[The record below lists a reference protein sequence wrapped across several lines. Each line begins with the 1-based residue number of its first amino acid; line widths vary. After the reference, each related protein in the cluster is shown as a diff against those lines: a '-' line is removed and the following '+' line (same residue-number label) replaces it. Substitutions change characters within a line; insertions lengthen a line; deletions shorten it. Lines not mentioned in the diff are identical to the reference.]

1 MSGVFHLVSDY
12 RPTGDQPDAIRQ
24 LTEGVLR
31 GDRYQTLLG
40 VTGSGKT
47 FTVANVIASVDR
59 PVLVMSHNKT
69 LAAQL
74 YGELKGF
81 FPRDRVEFFISYY
94 DYYQPEA
101 YVPATDT
108 YIAKDASINDEID
121 RLRLRA
127 TSALLSEGRNVI
139 VVASVSSIYGIG
151 APEEWASQLVVVRKG
166 ERIERNDLLRK
177 LLNIYYVRNDFE
189 FVRGT
194 MRVRG
199 DVVEVI
205 PASENEEALRI
216 EFFGDVIERISYI
229 NRLDG
234 KVLAETEYEVIYPA
248 KQFVTSRET
257 LDRATKSIEIE
268 LEERLGELRSAGKLL
283 EAQRLEQRTRFDLE
297 MMREVGYCSGIENY
311 SRHIAG
317 RPPGSRPACLFDY
330 FPKDFLVVIDES
342 HVTVPQ
348 ISGMYHGDRSRK
360 VTLVEHGF
368 RLPSALDNRPLT
380 FDEWEAMVP
389 QVIFVSATP
398 GDYELEKSR
407 GVVVEQVIRPT
418 GLVDPEVV
426 IRPVRNQIDDLIAE
440 VRKRASRNERSLVTT
455 LTKRMAEDLTD
466 YLLEL
471 GIRVRYVHSEVDA
484 LARVE
489 ILRDLRLGDFDVLVG
504 VNLLREGL
512 DLPEVSLVA
521 ILDADKEGFLRS
533 EKSLIQTAGR
543 TARNLNGVVILYA
556 DTITGSMQR
565 MLEETT
571 RRRNK
576 QVEYNSIH
584 KISPRTISKSIE
596 EVLTAT
602 AVADVKAARDQRRE
616 RAKIPK
622 VAEAVVRYL
631 TADQRKDLLEE
642 LREEMKK
649 AARDLEFERA
659 AELRDEIQKLEALPP
674 AGPETRRT
682 PRK

>member
-1 MSGVFHLVSDY
+1 MSTFTLASEY
-12 RPTGDQPDAIRQ
+12 KPSGDQPEAIRQ
-24 LTEGVLR
+24 LLEGIKR

-47 FTVANVIASVDR
+47 FTASNVIAALDR

-74 YGELKGF
+74 YGEFKSF
-81 FPRDRVEFFISYY
+81 FPHDRVEFFISYY

-101 YVPATDT
+101 YVPTTDT

-127 TSALLSEGRNVI
+127 TSALISGDRNVI

-166 ERIERNDLLRK
+166 ERLERNTLLRK
-177 LLNIYYVRNDFE
+177 LLDIYYVRNDFE

-205 PASENEEALRI
+205 PAYENEEAVRI
-216 EFFGDVIERISYI
+216 EFFGDEIERICYI
-229 NRLDG
+229 NKLDG
-234 KVLAETEYEVIYPA
+234 KVLGETDYEVIYPA
-248 KQFVTSRET
+248 KQFVTSKET
-257 LDRATKSIEIE
+257 LEKAYKGIETE
-268 LEERLGELRSAGKLL
+268 LEQRLAEFRAQNKFL

-317 RPPGSRPACLFDY
+317 RQPGSRPACLFDY
-330 FPKDFLVVIDES
+330 FAKDFLLIIDES

-348 ISGMYHGDRSRK
+348 IGGMYYGDRSRK
-360 VTLVEHGF
+360 LTLVEHGF

-380 FDEWEAMVP
+380 FDEWEQMVN

-398 GDYELEKSR
+398 GNYELEKSK
-407 GVVVEQVIRPT
+407 GIVVEQVIRPT
-418 GLVDPEVV
+418 GLVDPEVE
-426 IRPVRNQIDDLIAE
+426 IRPVKNQIDDLIAE
-440 VRKRASRNERSLVTT
+440 IRKRSGLKERVLVTT
-455 LTKRMAEDLTD
+455 LTKRMAEDLTE
-466 YLLEL
+466 YLVDI
-471 GIRVRYVHSEVDA
+471 GVKVRYVHSEVDA

-543 TARNLNGVVILYA
+543 TARNLNGLVILYA

-565 MLEETT
+565 MMDETS
-571 RRRNK
+571 RRRKK
-576 QVEYNSIH
+576 QLEYNVEH
-584 KISPRTISKSIE
+584 GISPKTVYKSVE
-596 EVLTAT
+596 EVMAST
-602 AVADVKAARDQRRE
+602 AVADVKAARDARKE
-616 RAKIPK
+616 RAAMPK
-622 VAEAVVRYL
+622 VAESVVRYL
-631 TADQRKDLLEE
+631 TGDQKKDLMEE
-642 LREEMKK
+642 LRAEMIRASK
-649 AARDLEFERA
+649 DLEFERA
-659 AELRDEIQKLEALPP
+659 AELRDQLQKLE
-674 AGPETRRT
+674 GMM
-682 PRK
+682 KK

>member
-1 MSGVFHLVSDY
+1 MSTFTLQSEY
-12 RPTGDQPDAIRQ
+12 QPSGDQPEAIRQ
-24 LTEGVLR
+24 LSEGVKR

-47 FTVANVIASVDR
+47 FTISNVIAAQGR

-74 YGELKGF
+74 YAEFKGF
-81 FPRDRVEFFISYY
+81 FPKDRVEFFISYY

-101 YVPATDT
+101 YVPTTDT

-127 TSALLSEGRNVI
+127 TSALIGGDPNVI

-166 ERIERNDLLRK
+166 QTIERNALLRK
-177 LLNIYYVRNDFE
+177 LLDIYYVRNDFE
-189 FVRGT
+189 FIRGT

-205 PASENEEALRI
+205 PGYENEEAIRI
-216 EFFGDVIERISYI
+216 EFFGDEIERISYI
-229 NRLDG
+229 NKLDG
-234 KVLAETEYEVIYPA
+234 RVLGETDYEVIYPA
-248 KQFVTSRET
+248 KQFVTSKET
-257 LDRATKSIEIE
+257 LEKAYAGIEGE
-268 LEERLGELRSAGKLL
+268 LEHRLAEFRAQSKFL

-317 RPPGSRPACLFDY
+317 RAPGSRPSCLFDY
-330 FPKDFLVVIDES
+330 FPKDFLLVIDES

-348 ISGMYHGDRSRK
+348 IGGMYYGDRSRK
-360 VTLVEHGF
+360 LTLVEHGF

-380 FDEWEAMVP
+380 FDEWETMVH
-389 QVIFVSATP
+389 QVVFVSATP
-398 GDYELEKSR
+398 GDYEFEKSK

-418 GLVDPEVV
+418 GLVDPEVE
-426 IRPVRNQIDDLIAE
+426 IRPVKNQIDDLIAE
-440 VRKRASRNERSLVTT
+440 IRKRSEAKERVLVTT
-455 LTKRMAEDLTD
+455 LTKRMAEDLTE
-466 YLLEL
+466 YLVDI
-471 GIRVRYVHSEVDA
+471 GVRVRYVHSEVDA
-484 LARVE
+484 LERVE

-543 TARNLNGVVILYA
+543 TARNVNGVVIMYA

-565 MLEETT
+565 MMDETE
-571 RRRNK
+571 RRRKK
-576 QVEYNSIH
+576 QIQYNTDH
-584 KISPRTISKSIE
+584 GISPKTVYKSVE
-596 EVLTAT
+596 EVLAST
-602 AVADVKAARDQRRE
+602 AVADVKAARDARKE
-616 RAKIPK
+616 RAAIPK
-622 VAEAVVRYL
+622 VAESVVRYL
-631 TADQRKDLLEE
+631 TKDQRKDLMDE
-642 LREEMKK
+642 LRSEMIRASK
-649 AARDLEFERA
+649 DLEFERA
-659 AELRDEIQKLEALPP
+659 AELRDQLQKLEKM
-674 AGPETRRT
+674 E
-682 PRK
+682 KN

>member
-1 MSGVFHLVSDY
+1 VSTFTLQSEY
-12 RPTGDQPDAIRQ
+12 QPSGDQPEAIRQ
-24 LTEGVLR
+24 LSEGVKR

-47 FTVANVIASVDR
+47 FTISNVIAAQGR

-74 YGELKGF
+74 YAEFKGF
-81 FPRDRVEFFISYY
+81 FPKDRVEFFISYY

-101 YVPATDT
+101 YVPTTDT

-127 TSALLSEGRNVI
+127 TSALIGGDPNVI

-166 ERIERNDLLRK
+166 QTIERNALLRK
-177 LLNIYYVRNDFE
+177 LLDIYYVRNDFE
-189 FVRGT
+189 FIRGT

-205 PASENEEALRI
+205 PGYENEEAIRI
-216 EFFGDVIERISYI
+216 EFFGDEIERISYI
-229 NRLDG
+229 NKLDG
-234 KVLAETEYEVIYPA
+234 RVLGETDYEVIYPA
-248 KQFVTSRET
+248 KQFVTSKET
-257 LDRATKSIEIE
+257 LEKAYAGIEGE
-268 LEERLGELRSAGKLL
+268 LEHRLAEFRAQSKFL

-317 RPPGSRPACLFDY
+317 RAPGSRPSCLFDY
-330 FPKDFLVVIDES
+330 FPKDFLLVIDES

-348 ISGMYHGDRSRK
+348 IGGMYYGDRSRK
-360 VTLVEHGF
+360 LTLVEHGF

-380 FDEWEAMVP
+380 FDEWETMVH
-389 QVIFVSATP
+389 QVVFVSATP
-398 GDYELEKSR
+398 GDYEFEKSK

-418 GLVDPEVV
+418 GLVDPEVE
-426 IRPVRNQIDDLIAE
+426 IRPVKNQIDDLIAE
-440 VRKRASRNERSLVTT
+440 IRKRSEAKERVLVTT
-455 LTKRMAEDLTD
+455 LTKRMAEDLTE
-466 YLLEL
+466 YLVDI
-471 GIRVRYVHSEVDA
+471 GVRVRYVHSEVDA
-484 LARVE
+484 LERVE

-543 TARNLNGVVILYA
+543 TARNVNGVVIMYA

-565 MLEETT
+565 MMDETE
-571 RRRNK
+571 RRRKK
-576 QVEYNSIH
+576 QIQYNTDH
-584 KISPRTISKSIE
+584 GISPKTVYKSVE
-596 EVLTAT
+596 EVLAST
-602 AVADVKAARDQRRE
+602 AVADVKAARDARKE
-616 RAKIPK
+616 RAAIPK
-622 VAEAVVRYL
+622 VAESVVRYL
-631 TADQRKDLLEE
+631 TKDQRKDLMDE
-642 LREEMKK
+642 LRSEMIRASK
-649 AARDLEFERA
+649 DLEFERA
-659 AELRDEIQKLEALPP
+659 AELRDQLQKLEKM
-674 AGPETRRT
+674 E
-682 PRK
+682 KN

>member
-1 MSGVFHLVSDY
+1 MAAFTLITDLKPS
-12 RPTGDQPDAIRQ
+12 GDQPEAIRQ
-24 LTEGVLR
+24 LTEGILR
-31 GDRYQTLLG
+31 GDPSQTLLG

-47 FTVANVIASVDR
+47 FTVSNVIAHLGK

-74 YGELKGF
+74 YAEFKRF

-101 YVPATDT
+101 YVPSTDT
-108 YIAKDASINDEID
+108 YIAKDASINEEID

-127 TSALLSEGRNVI
+127 TSALLSGDRNVI
-139 VVASVSSIYGIG
+139 VVASVSCIYGIG

-166 ERIERNDLLRK
+166 DRIERNELLRK

-205 PASENEEALRI
+205 PAYENEEALRV
-216 EFFGDVIERISYI
+216 EFFGDEIERISII
-229 NRLDG
+229 NRVDG
-234 KVLAETEYEVIYPA
+234 AVIAETEYEVVYPA
-248 KQFVTSRET
+248 KQFVTSRQT
-257 LDRATKSIEIE
+257 LERAIKGIEIE
-268 LEERLGELRSAGKLL
+268 LEERLAELRAANKLL

-317 RPPGSRPACLFDY
+317 RAPGSRPACLLDY
-330 FPKDFLVVIDES
+330 FPDDFLLIIDES

-348 ISGMYHGDRSRK
+348 IGGMYHGDRSRK
-360 VTLVEHGF
+360 LTLVEHGF

-380 FDEWEAMVP
+380 FPEWEEMVD

-398 GDYELEKSR
+398 GEYELKKSK

-418 GLVDPEVV
+418 GLVDPEVE
-426 IRPVRNQIDDLIAE
+426 IRPVKNQIDDLIAE
-440 VRKRASRNERSLVTT
+440 IRQRAGQNERVLVTT

-466 YLLEL
+466 YLVDI

-484 LARVE
+484 LERVE

-543 TARNLNGVVILYA
+543 TARNVNGRVILYA
-556 DTITGSMQR
+556 DTVTGSMKR
-565 MLEETT
+565 MLEETG
-571 RRRNK
+571 RRRAK
-576 QVEYNSIH
+576 QSEYNRQH
-584 KISPRTISKSIE
+584 GISPKTIYKSVE
-596 EVLTAT
+596 EVLAAT
-602 AVADVKAARDQRRE
+602 AVADVKMARDARRE
-616 RAKIPK
+616 RTKMPKI
-622 VAEAVVRYL
+622 AETVVRHL
-631 TADQRKDLLEE
+631 TPEQRKDMIEE
-642 LREEMKK
+642 LKAEMMK
-649 AARDLEFERA
+649 ASKDLEFERA
-659 AELRDEIQKLEALPP
+659 AELRDEIQKLESMTTEGRA
-674 AGPETRRT
+674 EN
-682 PRK
+682 

>member
-1 MSGVFHLVSDY
+1 MSTFTLTSEFQ
-12 RPTGDQPDAIRQ
+12 PSGDQPEAIRQ
-24 LTEGVLR
+24 LLEGVRR
-31 GDRYQTLLG
+31 GDKHQTLLG

-47 FTVANVIASVDR
+47 FTISNVVAGIDR

-74 YGELKGF
+74 YSEFKGF

-101 YVPATDT
+101 YVPTTDT

-127 TSALLSEGRNVI
+127 TAALLSGDTNVI

-151 APEEWASQLVVVRKG
+151 APEEWARQLVIIRKG
-166 ERIERNDLLRK
+166 DRMERNDFLRK
-177 LLNIYYVRNDFE
+177 LLEIHYVRNDFE

-205 PASENEEALRI
+205 PSYENEEAIRV
-216 EFFGDVIERISYI
+216 EFFGDEIERISVI
-229 NRLDG
+229 HRVDGRLLGEADS
-234 KVLAETEYEVIYPA
+234 EVIYPA
-248 KQFVTSRET
+248 KQFVTTRES
-257 LDRATKSIEIE
+257 LERAVKDIEIE
-268 LEERLGELRSAGKLL
+268 LEECLASFRARGKLL
-283 EAQRLEQRTRFDLE
+283 EAQRLEQRTRFDIE

-311 SRHIAG
+311 SRHISG

-330 FPKDFLVVIDES
+330 FPRDFLVVIDES

-348 ISGMYHGDRSRK
+348 IGGMYHGDRSRK
-360 VTLVEHGF
+360 LTLVEHGF

-380 FDEWEAMVP
+380 FDEWETMVP
-389 QVIFVSATP
+389 QVIYVSATP
-398 GDYELEKSR
+398 GDYELRKSG

-418 GLVDPEVV
+418 GLVDPEVEV
-426 IRPVRNQIDDLIAE
+426 RPVKNQIDDLIAE
-440 VRKRASRNERSLVTT
+440 IRRRTEARERILVTT
-455 LTKRMAEDLTD
+455 LTKRMAEDLTE
-466 YLLEL
+466 YLTE
-471 GIRVRYVHSEVDA
+471 IQIKVRYVHSEVDA
-484 LARVE
+484 LERVE

-543 TARNLNGVVILYA
+543 TARNLNGRVLLYA
-556 DTITGSMQR
+556 DTVTGSMQR
-565 MLEETT
+565 MIEETT
-571 RRRNK
+571 RRRERQIAYN
-576 QVEYNSIH
+576 VEH
-584 KISPRTISKSIE
+584 GISPKTVYKTVD
-596 EVLTAT
+596 EVLAAT
-602 AVADVKAARDQRRE
+602 TVADVKAARDARRE
-616 RAKIPK
+616 RAAMPA
-622 VAEAVVRYL
+622 VAETVIRFL
-631 TADQRKDLLEE
+631 TSDQKKDLLEE
-642 LREEMKK
+642 LRAEMVK
-649 AARDLEFERA
+649 ASKDLEFERA
-659 AELRDEIQKLEALPP
+659 AGLRDQIRKLE
-674 AGPETRRT
+674 ESMKT
-682 PRK
+682 